1 MQKVA
6 ARIFDCSLD
15 GVIAEEDTKFFQYCR
30 DLPDDPAQRRRKA
43 TYQCRY
49 GQDVVASSEL
59 GVGHEIDDLDGVT
72 PR

>member
-30 DLPDDPAQRRRKA
+30 DLPDDPAQTARTRSFH
-43 TYQCRY
+43 QC
-49 GQDVVASSEL
+49 AEL
-59 GVGHEIDDLDGVT
+59 PLMGRNFYPGAAG
-72 PR
+72 